1 MSVFNTRRS
10 SNPILNEAKLVRS
23 AGEEAVVTGER
34 MTVSGA
40 VTKTFLLALLMLATA
55 AIGFAMPSPVFLWGG
70 AIVGLVLV
78 IAAAFKT
85 EWSPILAP
93 AYALAEGFFVGSV
106 TALYAAAYNG
116 IVFHAVTLT
125 IGMLFIMLFL
135 YQARIIVV
143 TQRLRS
149 GIIMATAGVLLV
161 YLVSWGLSFFGI
173 QMPYLHEGGL
183 IGIGISLVIIGIAAM
198 NLLLDFDL
206 FEKGEAAGAPKYM
219 EWFAAMGLL
228 VTLIWLY
235 IEFLRLL
242 SKLRD

>member
-1 MSVFNTRRS
+1 MSLFNMRSS
-10 SNPILNEAKLVRS
+10 SNPVLNENKFTNQDLLQS
-23 AGEEAVVTGER
+23 AVGQQT
-34 MTVSGA
+34 MTARGA
-40 VTKTFLLALLMLATA
+40 VSKTIVLGLLMILTA
-55 AIGFAMPSPVFLWGG
+55 FVGYTMPSPVFMWGG
-70 AIVGLVLV
+70 AIAGLVIVV
-78 IAAAFKT
+78 IASFKT
-85 EWSPILAP
+85 QWSPVLAP
-93 AYALAEGFFVGSV
+93 LYALAEGLFVGTITYMYA
-106 TALYAAAYNG
+106 TAFEG

-143 TQRLRS
+143 TQKLRS
-149 GIIMATAGVLLV
+149 GIIMATMAVLLL
-161 YLVSWGLSFFGI
+161 YLASWGLSFFGI
-173 QMPYLHEGGL
+173 NVPYLHEGGVM
-183 IGIGISLVIIGIAAM
+183 GIGISVVIIGIAAM

-206 FEKGEAAGAPKYM
+206 FEKGEEQGAPKYM